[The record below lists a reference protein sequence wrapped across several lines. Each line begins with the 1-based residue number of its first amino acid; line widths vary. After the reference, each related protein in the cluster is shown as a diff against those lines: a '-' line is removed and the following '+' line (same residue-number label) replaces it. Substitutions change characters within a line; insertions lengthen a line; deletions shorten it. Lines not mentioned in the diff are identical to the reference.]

1 MRSSRWA
8 LIQPGCGPYKKRQLG
23 HRHRHWEKHVRTR
36 GKMAI
41 CKPRREARGEST
53 LPTPWPHLLASGTVR
68 NACPTVGPT
77 GQGCGQGPKT
87 SPTRT
92 FFLDLMSSRCRGLF
106 LLPAVFLAS
115 VNSSLSPLLFPTT
128 RLPVLAHWPPRV
140 PPWRHFLSPCAPPRG
155 GLLLNL
161 LSAPDQKNPSWKPAP
176 PPIFGPWAS
185 SFSSTS
191 KGIFCLHGCNLKP
204 HVP

>member
-8 LIQPGCGPYKKRQLG
+8 LIQPDCGPYKKRQLG

-68 NACPTVGPT
+68 NVCPSVGPT

-92 FFLDLMSSRCRGLF
+92 FFLDLMSSRCRGMF
-106 LLPAVFLAS
+106 LPPAVFLAS
-115 VNSSLSPLLFPTT
+115 VNSSLSPLLITDHSTSCAGSLVSQSSTLAPLLVSLHPTPRWSPPKST
-128 RLPVLAHWPPRV
+128 VCSGSEKSKLETCPTSHIRSMGKFLQFYVLRYL
-140 PPWRHFLSPCAPPRG
+140 LSPWLQA
-155 GLLLNL
+155 
-161 LSAPDQKNPSWKPAP
+161 
-176 PPIFGPWAS
+176 
-185 SFSSTS
+185 
-191 KGIFCLHGCNLKP
+191 
-204 HVP
+204 